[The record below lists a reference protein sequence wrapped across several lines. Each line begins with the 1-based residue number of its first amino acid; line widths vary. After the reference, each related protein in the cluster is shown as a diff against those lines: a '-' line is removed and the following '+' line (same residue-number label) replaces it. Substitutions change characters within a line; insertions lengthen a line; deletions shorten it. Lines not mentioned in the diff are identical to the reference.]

1 MLITMYNCCSEEK
14 CYVPIWASSRCCHQK
29 ITVFTQN
36 MFKTSNSQL
45 PNMCSKTPLCQMFTP
60 CNSKHMANPFCY
72 NGASSVILCLW
83 ASKQEHCRRSSGQS
97 IICIIWEDLLLNK
110 EVINLSAQVLIQ
122 MAQSHSSDFEE
133 IDTHEV
139 LASSES
145 L

>member
-1 MLITMYNCCSEEK
+1 MLITKYNCCSEEK

-45 PNMCSKTPLCQMFTP
+45 PNMCSKTPPYAKCSHLVTVNIWQT
-60 CNSKHMANPFCY
+60 HCY

-133 IDTHEV
+133 IDTHGV

-145 L
+145 F